1 MAVLGFHDVPWSIH
15 GRFRVV
21 CSPGGWINAQN
32 LGRFSKLWHQFFWN
46 RESQLSELVH
56 NSLLSKSQI
65 GGWTPVISS
74 SRNARC
80 ARLVLAAWQREALG
94 IRVELVPQPVNENS
108 YVLCCADLHQSR
120 TAVNDLSKRWRVSWI
135 FKVYSQS
142 LRMFM
147 DISRGCTRCTFVNY
161 GNAHKNIAEQKHG
174 IILCFL

>member
-21 CSPGGWINAQN
+21 WSPGGWVN
-32 LGRFSKLWHQFFWN
+32 QFFWN

-120 TAVNDLSKRWRVSWI
+120 TAVNDLSKR
-135 FKVYSQS
+135 
-142 LRMFM
+142 
-147 DISRGCTRCTFVNY
+147 
-161 GNAHKNIAEQKHG
+161 
-174 IILCFL
+174 